1 MCHHQLKAYNVAES
15 IIIALVCMTMVVQ
28 DTWDVAMLGVA
39 LNTVGVSVL
48 QAATSVTGW
57 IADLA
62 SAFDSGWGDVDDDD
76 DAL

>member
-1 MCHHQLKAYNVAES
+1 MN
-15 IIIALVCMTMVVQ
+15 TQ
-28 DTWDVAMLGVA
+28 DTWDVSLLGDA

-62 SAFDSGWGDVDDDD
+62 SAFDSGWGDDDDD
-76 DAL
+76 EDVM